1 MVYGYVRVSTE
12 KQSVTNQ
19 KYEIEKFCAENKY
32 EMPSWIEEEIT
43 GTLAYEKR
51 KLGKLI
57 KKIKKNDIL
66 ICSELSRLG
75 RSYFM
80 IIDILNVCLQKECK
94 VFTVKENYRLG
105 EDIQSKVLAFA
116 FGISAEIERSLIS
129 MRTKEALERKKSEGV
144 VLGRPKGR
152 KSSKIK
158 LAGKCSTILSLLQEN
173 KTKTFIAKKLKVH
186 RGTLDKY
193 IKNNNIQSRNHQK
206 IM

>member
-12 KQSVTNQ
+12 KQCVSNQ
-19 KYEIEKFCAENKY
+19 KYEIVKFCTENNLVV
-32 EMPSWIEEEIT
+32 PIWIEEEIT
-43 GTLAYEKR
+43 GTMAYEKR

-57 KKIKKNDIL
+57 KKLKKNDII

-80 IIDILNVCLQKECK
+80 IIDILNICLQKECK

-116 FGISAEIERSLIS
+116 FGISAEIERNLIS

-144 VLGRPKGR
+144 ILGRPIGS
-152 KSSKIK
+152 KSLRIK
-158 LAGKCSTILSLLQEN
+158 LTGKCSTIAMLLHEK
-173 KTKTFIAKKLKVH
+173 KTKVYIAKKLKVH

-193 IKNNNIQSRNHQK
+193 IKENNIH
-206 IM
+206 